1 MPVEAADYIKQLN
14 KDAPQGGESISE
26 GDDHIRAIKTAV
38 RQSFPNIDAAVTTT
52 PAELNAVPQLKT
64 DLDTLMAKGNG
75 IFASCR
81 HDGTN
86 MLYENNVATV
96 DPIGSN
102 AGYKVTFTQPAQG
115 FDQYYA
121 VLSQSYASNGK
132 HAILTVTGQT
142 NSYVDIAI
150 IEFDF
155 VTQQWQLP
163 ENPIGFSLVLVDMQQ
178 V

>member
-1 MPVEAADYIKQLN
+1 MPVESADYIKQLN

-26 GDDHIRAIKTAV
+26 GDDHIRVIKRAV
-38 RQSFPNIDAAVTTT
+38 NQSFPNIHSVVTTT
-52 PAELNAVPQLKT
+52 PAELNAVPQMKT

-81 HDGTN
+81 YDGTN
-86 MLYENNVATV
+86 MLYESNVAKV
-96 DPIGSN
+96 DALGSN
-102 AGYKVTFTQPAQG
+102 SGYRVTFTQPASG

-132 HAILTVTGQT
+132 HAIITVTGQT
-142 NSYVDIAI
+142 NSYVDLAI
-150 IEFDF
+150 LEFDF
-155 VTQQWQLP
+155 ASQQWQLP
-163 ENPIGFSLVLVDMQQ
+163 ENPIGFSIVLVDMQQ